1 MPARRT
7 PAQPR
12 TTTPGRARFRRV
24 ALAGVAL
31 GTIGLGAVI
40 GTPASAVE
48 DTTAAP
54 TTTTTPTAA
63 PTATTTPTAAAP
75 AAAAAAALTTI
86 DLLDIND
93 FHGRIEPV
101 PSSPTPKQGDPA
113 GAAVLSGAVQ
123 SYRTANP
130 NTLFVSAG
138 DNVGASTFTSFVQD
152 DQPTIDALNAAGLAV
167 SAIGN
172 HELDRGQA
180 DLRDRIIG
188 ADGNRNADFD
198 YISANLVDSATG
210 EPAFDAFSVKEVGG
224 VRVGFIGATTELIP
238 ELVSPAGIEGLE
250 MTDVVDSVNAVA
262 TDLTDGD
269 DTNGEADVLVLLL
282 HEGAATPDLASATD
296 GSDFAHIAS
305 GVTSKVSAILSGHT
319 HQLYDHEIV
328 PADGTTPRPVIQTG
342 SYGSYLG
349 HLRLEVDTD
358 DMSVA
363 SITAENVPLALN
375 GFTADPAVTPIIDA
389 AKAIAAVKGKVKL
402 GEITD
407 DFRRAEQTNG
417 DENRG
422 GESTLGNFVAEV
434 QRSAT
439 ERNGAQIAFMN
450 PGGLR
455 ADLLTAS
462 TGADDPAGNVTYQ
475 EAAAVQ
481 PFANTL
487 VVLDLTGAQ
496 IKAALEQQWQPA
508 GAGRPFLKLGVS
520 DGFGYTYDPTAA
532 AGSRIATMTLDGAP
546 IDPATT
552 YKVTVNSFLASG
564 GDNFTAFDGA
574 AAKADSGQVDLQ
586 AQVDYFASNPVVS
599 PSLDQ
604 RAVGVRTT
612 PAPAAG
618 FAPGDSVTIDLS
630 SLTFSTAGEQGGTVS
645 VAFDG
650 EQLTTADIDPT
661 IVDTTDEQGRA
672 SLTFTVPEA
681 AAATA
686 RTGGTVPVTDTTSAA
701 DVVTTAAVQR
711 DFVVTVASTGQQIT
725 VPLAIAA
732 AAVEPTDPG
741 DGGTP
746 GGTPGAGDPGTG
758 APGAGGSVDGP
769 AGATTVGAGG
779 TNGRAGTGALA
790 YTGGTVLAPGI
801 AAGVLLAAGILLQ
814 LRRRRALLGN

>member
-1 MPARRT
+1 MPARRH
-7 PAQPR
+7 PAR
-12 TTTPGRARFRRV
+12 SSTTTPGRTRFRRA
-24 ALAGVAL
+24 ALATVAL
-31 GTIGLGAVI
+31 GTIGLVTVL

-48 DTTAAP
+48 DAGATPVRAAP
-54 TTTTTPTAA
+54 T
-63 PTATTTPTAAAP
+63 AAP
-75 AAAAAAALTTI
+75 AAAADLATI

-101 PSSPTPKQGDPA
+101 PSSPSPKQGDPA
-113 GAAVLSGAVQ
+113 G
-123 SYRTANP
+123 
-130 NTLFVSAG
+130 
-138 DNVGASTFTSFVQD
+138 
-152 DQPTIDALNAAGLAV
+152 AAGLAV

-188 ADGNRNADFD
+188 ADGSRNADFD
-198 YISANLVDSATG
+198 YVSANLVVSATG
-210 EPAFDAFSVKEVGG
+210 EPAFDAYSVKEVGG

-262 TDLTDGD
+262 TDLTDGV

-282 HEGAATPDLASATD
+282 HEGAATPAITSATD
-296 GSDFAHIAS
+296 GSDFADIAR

-319 HQLYDHEIV
+319 HQLYDHEII
-328 PADGTTPRPVIQTG
+328 PTDGTVARPVIQTG
-342 SYGSYLG
+342 SYGGYLG
-349 HLRLEVDTD
+349 HLRLQVDTA

-363 SITAENVPLALN
+363 SVTAENVPLARN
-375 GFTADPAVTPIIDA
+375 GFTADPAVTPIVDA
-389 AKAIAAVKGKVKL
+389 AKAVAAVKGKVKV

-407 DFRRAEQTNG
+407 DLRRATQTNG

-434 QRSAT
+434 QRTAT

-455 ADLLTAS
+455 ADMLAAS
-462 TGADDPAGNVTYQ
+462 TGADDPTGNVTYQ

-520 DGFGYTYDPTAA
+520 DGFSSTYDPDAA
-532 AGSRIATMTLDGAP
+532 AGSRITGMTLDDTA
-546 IDPATT
+546 IDAGTT

-599 PSLDQ
+599 PALTQ
-604 RAVGVRTT
+604 RAVGVSTT
-612 PAPAAG
+612 PAPAEG
-618 FAPGDSVTIDLS
+618 FAVGDSVTIDLS

-645 VAFDG
+645 VGFDG
-650 EQLTTADIDPT
+650 QELASAEIDPR

-681 AAATA
+681 AAAAA
-686 RTGGTVPVTDTTSAA
+686 RTGGTVPVTDTTRAA
-701 DVVTTAAVQR
+701 DVVAAVAAPR
-711 DFVVTVASTGQQIT
+711 TFVVTIASTGQQIALPLVVA
-725 VPLAIAA
+725 VP
-732 AAVEPTDPG
+732 AVDPTDPG
-741 DGGTP
+741 DDV
-746 GGTPGAGDPGTG
+746 PGAGDPG
-758 APGAGGSVDGP
+758 AGGSGVVGSGADGSVTGVRST
-769 AGATTVGAGG
+769 AGRTG
-779 TNGRAGTGALA
+779 TDALA
-790 YTGGTVLAPGI
+790 FTGGSVLAPAV
-801 AAGVLLAAGILLQ
+801 AAGVLLTAGILLQ
-814 LRRRRALLGN
+814 LRRRRALLGD